1 MGRTPWIV
9 DVGASLSWAHKYNA
23 ADVLVK
29 LAFYNLLNQERVL
42 EVDESYDPTDP
53 DNTFG
58 TGTAFYSPR
67 YGQLTFQVNF

>member
-1 MGRTPWIV
+1 
-9 DVGASLSWAHKYNA
+9 
-23 ADVLVK
+23 VLVK

-67 YGQLTFQVNF
+67 YGQLTLQVNF